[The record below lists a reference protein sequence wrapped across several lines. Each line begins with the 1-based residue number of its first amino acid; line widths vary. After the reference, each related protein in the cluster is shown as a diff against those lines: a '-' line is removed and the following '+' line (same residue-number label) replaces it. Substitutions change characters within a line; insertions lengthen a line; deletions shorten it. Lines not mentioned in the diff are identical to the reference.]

1 MFIIEKN
8 QHLGY
13 NLFKDFSCIHRHSQ
27 IYLMSQLKEHNLEDC
42 HPPVLVT
49 IYFNE
54 GLSQNELAKILH
66 FNKGAIAKLVK
77 NLEGKG
83 YIKRLADEN
92 DKRAHKLYLTEKG
105 HTTIPKMFNFEQ
117 QWAKKVVA
125 GLTKDEL
132 ETLSYLLNKIIE
144 NVIRKEESE

>member
-1 MFIIEKN
+1 M
-8 QHLGY
+8 
-13 NLFKDFSCIHRHSQ
+13 
-27 IYLMSQLKEHNLEDC
+27 
-42 HPPVLVT
+42 LVT

-125 GLTKDEL
+125 GLTEDEL